1 LPCRS
6 SFFFFAF
13 ALGFNYFVCS
23 ASELEFSPTQIA
35 KMHCT
40 IDWRYRSWI
49 AQPPRSPPSG
59 QNDDDDDNGKRFGWG
74 DGLAVL
80 IGFLAV
86 GALAFYF
93 IRKRRREAAAR
104 QPAGGYHLQG
114 RYTSSRADANFAAP
128 FGQTTKLTRL
138 SGSFVCMHFVCFQ
151 FELSLA
157 ARSIFPRSSVTA
169 GTL

>member
-1 LPCRS
+1 MHCLFR
-6 SFFFFAF
+6 FFSILLFVFCFFCFCFVAF
-13 ALGFNYFVCS
+13 APGFNYFVCS

-49 AQPPRSPPSG
+49 VSTPPSPG
-59 QNDDDDDNGKRFGWG
+59 PERHDDDEDGKRFGWG

-80 IGFLAV
+80 IGVLAV

-104 QPAGGYHLQG
+104 QLSGGYHLQG
-114 RYTSSRADANFAAP
+114 RYTSSRADADLQP
-128 FGQTTKLTRL
+128 PLTRQPSSLDCLNRSFACAL
-138 SGSFVCMHFVCFQ
+138 SASQ

-157 ARSIFPRSSVTA
+157 I
-169 GTL
+169 